1 MGRRAGRSVVTGS
14 GLAVERSGQV
24 VSLVLDRP
32 EKRNALNDDV
42 LARLGGE
49 LRAVAQDASVH
60 VLVLRG
66 SGDHF
71 CAGFDLDTVRADEMS
86 EDRMQREREQ
96 LFDPALLLRDLPM
109 PTVAVV
115 QGACVAAGLLF
126 SQMCDLVIAS
136 DDAFFYNPLPRMG
149 GVGLELLIEPWDI
162 GVRRAKRYLFTGER
176 IPASV
181 ALELGMITDLTTR
194 ERLAEDA
201 EALTRRIAVMPPVT
215 LSLLKRSLN
224 RTQDL
229 MGMRDSLEYHFALH
243 HLGHASAESRRLLH
257 AARAGKPLK
266 DYFEA
271 RDRGEL

>member
-1 MGRRAGRSVVTGS
+1 MSS
-14 GLAVERSGQV
+14 GGLIVERGGPV
-24 VSLVLDRP
+24 LSLVLDRP

-42 LARLGGE
+42 LARLGEE
-49 LRAVAQDASVH
+49 LDAVARDPSVH

-66 SGDHF
+66 NGEHF
-71 CAGFDLDTVRADEMS
+71 CSGFDLDTVRADEQS
-86 EDRMQREREQ
+86 EDRMRREREQ
-96 LFDPALLLRDLPM
+96 LFDRALLLRDLPM

-126 SQMCDLVIAS
+126 SQMCDLVVAS
-136 DDAFFYNPLPRMG
+136 EDAFFYNPLPRMG
-149 GVGLELLIEPWDI
+149 GVGLELLLEPWDM

-181 ALELGMITDLTTR
+181 ALELGMITDLSTR
-194 ERLAEDA
+194 DRLASDA
-201 EALTRRIAVMPPVT
+201 AALVDRIVAMPPLT

-229 MGMRDSLEYHFALH
+229 MGMRDSLEHHFALH
-243 HLGHASAESRRLLH
+243 HLGHASAESRQLLH
-257 AARAGKPLK
+257 AAREGKPLK

>member
-1 MGRRAGRSVVTGS
+1 MS
-14 GLAVERSGQV
+14 GDGLTVERHGQV
-24 VSLVLDRP
+24 LSLVLDRP

-42 LARLGGE
+42 LAALGAE
-49 LRAVAQDASVH
+49 LRAVAQDRSVH

-66 SGDHF
+66 NGEHF
-71 CAGFDLDTVRADEMS
+71 CAGFDLDTVRADEPS
-86 EDRMQREREQ
+86 EDRMRREREQ
-96 LFDPALLLRDLPM
+96 LFEHALLLRNLPM

-115 QGACVAAGLLF
+115 QGACVAAGLIF
-126 SQMCDLVIAS
+126 SQMCDLIIAS
-136 DDAFFYNPLPRMG
+136 DDAFFYDPLPRMG

-194 ERLAEDA
+194 DRLAEDA
-201 EALTRRIAVMPPVT
+201 EALTNRIASMPPVT

-224 RTQDL
+224 HTQDL

-243 HLGHASAESRRLLH
+243 HLGHASTESQRLLH
-257 AARAGKPLK
+257 EARAGKSLK